1 MRQVLIAWLFV
12 AGSALAQTSSTLCQA
27 TAPPGDP
34 VERQLIGCGEG
45 FAENLLWHLD
55 RADSVTGALDGKV
68 TRTLTG
74 RGVVIYVID
83 SGVLAAHDE
92 FARATGSNVI
102 AGIQWMTV
110 PGCPNVATSP
120 CWDSIPTFLV
130 VAGHGTGVAS
140 VAAGRHT
147 GIAPD
152 ASIVSVTPLP
162 GNTAHYKTLLQRI
175 IEHAFAPQTP
185 AFRTAI
191 ISISSGPPLTTPR
204 DAALDALM
212 VRMTTGVDAGG
223 NADPNGKRFLFV
235 AAAGNYYAEPHSN
248 QCGPG
253 DAVILH
259 PAILGR
265 ATEGIIAVG
274 GIDRDNHY
282 WAGACKGE
290 LVEMAAPAPDIFVA
304 SISSTDAYRFR
315 PTFGLSGTSWSTP
328 YVSGM
333 AALWLERYPY
343 LTPAQLESLLAASP
357 SRVNGIPVP
366 VMPDS
371 DPGPA
376 GPRRRSTR
384 H

>member
-1 MRQVLIAWLFV
+1 MRRALIAWLFL

-27 TAPPGDP
+27 TAPVGDP
-34 VERQLIGCGEG
+34 AERQLIGCGEG

-55 RADSVTGALDGKV
+55 RADSVTGALDTKV

-74 RGVVIYVID
+74 RGAVIYVID
-83 SGVLAAHDE
+83 SGVMAAHDE

-102 AGIQWMTV
+102 AGIQWFTS
-110 PGCPNVATSP
+110 PGCPNAATAP
-120 CWDSIPTFLV
+120 CWYSTPSVLALF
-130 VAGHGTGVAS
+130 GHGTGVAS

-162 GNTAHYKTLLQRI
+162 GNTTDYKTILRLI

-235 AAAGNYYAEPHSN
+235 AAAGNYYADSPSN
-248 QCGPG
+248 QCGPD

-259 PAILGR
+259 PAVLGR

-290 LVEMAAPAPDIFVA
+290 LVEMAAPAPDMFVA
-304 SISSTDAYRFR
+304 SISAADAYRFR
-315 PTFGLSGTSWSTP
+315 PAFGLSGTSWSTP

-357 SRVNGIPVP
+357 SRVDGIPVP

>member
-1 MRQVLIAWLFV
+1 MRRALIAWLFV
-12 AGSALAQTSSTLCQA
+12 AGSAFAQTSSTLCQA
-27 TAPPGDP
+27 TAPVGEP

-55 RADSVTGALDGKV
+55 RADSVTGALDTKV

-74 RGVVIYVID
+74 RGAVIYVID
-83 SGVLAAHDE
+83 TGVMAAHDE

-102 AGIQWMTV
+102 AGIQWITY
-110 PGCPNVATSP
+110 PDCPNAATAP
-120 CWDSIPTFLV
+120 CWFSTPGLLPLF
-130 VAGHGTGVAS
+130 GHGTGVAS

-162 GNTAHYKTLLQRI
+162 GNAADYKTILQRI

-191 ISISSGPPLTTPR
+191 ISISSGPPIATPR
-204 DAALDALM
+204 NAALDALM

-223 NADPNGKRFLFV
+223 NADSNGKRFLFV
-235 AAAGNYYAEPHSN
+235 AAAGNYYADQGN
-248 QCGPG
+248 QCGPD

-282 WAGACKGE
+282 WAGACKGDG
-290 LVEMAAPAPDIFVA
+290 VEMAAPAPDMFVA
-304 SISSTDAYRFR
+304 SISSTDTYRFR
-315 PTFGLSGTSWSTP
+315 PAFGLSGTSWSTP

-333 AALWLERYPY
+333 AALWLERYPD

-366 VMPDS
+366 IMPDS
-371 DPGPA
+371 TPGPA
-376 GPRRRSTR
+376 GPRRRASR